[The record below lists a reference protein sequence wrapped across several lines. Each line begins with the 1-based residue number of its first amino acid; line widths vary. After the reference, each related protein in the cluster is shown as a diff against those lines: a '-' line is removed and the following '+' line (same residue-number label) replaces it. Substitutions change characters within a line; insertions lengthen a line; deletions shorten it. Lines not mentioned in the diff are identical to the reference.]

1 MKTDI
6 AEDKQPWVSCFLTDI
21 LLSHLEETL
30 GGKTGIDYA
39 SLFREA
45 EGFEAPTDPELF
57 LKDINNWIPLAIL
70 RELLW
75 QCERISGKKDIA
87 YHAAKAYFD
96 PGKNDLL
103 SVFKILFQVL
113 NDVRSVVICSN
124 LWAAVQTNYLKLQ
137 SFEGPGSS
145 PSLFLLAQFGE
156 YARPAVGSMQLVRGL
171 CEGSP
176 RLYSLEEVH
185 CIEEISQLRIEDIV
199 REFPDYAFAIEE
211 NRLDI
216 RHRSSLRTVAQATK
230 IPLASEVI
238 LLSPDFWIDLPDA
251 VVVPPQDGRIQ
262 VLSNA
267 EETNPQRRPQ
277 AAWVYRIVK
286 PGILTAGNL
295 SYAFEEG
302 QVLNAPYSRYRLLW
316 NEVRTRREEV
326 SVEDV
331 RREVSQLLFEHLKQV
346 KQTQTRMIQ
355 YGIEKRNLAL
365 ENIHLRREIDRE
377 YGLAGI
383 VGRSLKMR
391 ELFGVV
397 RSISETDVVAMIY
410 GETGTGKE
418 LIARAI
424 HYNSLRRAKRFVAV
438 NCGALAETL
447 LESELF
453 GHEKGAFTGA
463 ATRRRGIFEIADG
476 GTLFL
481 DEVGEI
487 SVSTQVRL
495 LRVLQEGEFQRVGG
509 TESIRVDVR
518 ILSATNQNLEELV
531 RRGRFRQDLYYR
543 LNVFP
548 VRIPALRERADDI
561 PLLVAHFIEKY
572 NQRMN
577 RHIARMDPRTMALL
591 VGYPWAGNVRE
602 LENVIQ
608 RMMVVAKGDTLDLD
622 TLPKEIRGDAED
634 VGEKARDLKDLTR
647 GSAEI
652 VEKRAIQDALSAS
665 AGNVTRTA
673 KALGISRATLQK
685 RMKAYSLREPR
696 E

>member
-1 MKTDI
+1 MKTDP
-6 AEDKQPWVSCFLTDI
+6 AVEKQPWVSCFLTDI
-21 LLSHLEETL
+21 LLSNVEETHH
-30 GGKTGIDYA
+30 GKTGIEYA

-45 EGFEAPTDPELF
+45 EGFEAPVDPESF
-57 LKDINNWIPLAIL
+57 LKDINNWVPLTIF

-75 QCERISGKKDIA
+75 QCEQISGKKDIA

-96 PGKNDLL
+96 PGKKDFL

-137 SFEGPGSS
+137 SFERPGSR

-156 YARPAVGSMQLVRGL
+156 NARPAIGSMHLVRGL

-176 RLYSLEEVH
+176 RLFSRNDLQ
-185 CIEEISQLRIEDIV
+185 CIEEISQLRIEDVV
-199 REFPDYAFAIEE
+199 REFPDYAFAAEGHSLE
-211 NRLDI
+211 I
-216 RHRSSLRTVAQATK
+216 RHRSSLRSVVEATR
-230 IPLASEVI
+230 IPLRFEVI
-238 LLSPDFWIDLPDA
+238 SLSPDFWLDMPDA
-251 VVVPPQDGRIQ
+251 IVVPPQDGRIR
-262 VLSNA
+262 VLTSS
-267 EETNPQRRPQ
+267 EETDPQRSTQ
-277 AAWVYRIVK
+277 EAWGYRIVK
-286 PGILTAGNL
+286 PGIVTTGNL
-295 SYAFEEG
+295 SYSFEEG

-316 NEVRTRREEV
+316 DEGATRPGEA

-346 KQTQTRMIQ
+346 KRAHTRMIQ
-355 YGIEKRNLAL
+355 YSIEKQNLAL
-365 ENIHLRREIDRE
+365 ENIQLRREIERE
-377 YGLAGI
+377 YSLGGI
-383 VGRSLKMR
+383 VGQSLKMR

-397 RSISETDVVAMIY
+397 RSIAETDVVALIH

-424 HYNSLRRAKRFVAV
+424 HYNSSRRAKRFLAV

-487 SVSTQVRL
+487 SANTQVRL

-509 TESIRVDVR
+509 TDSIRVDVR
-518 ILSATNQNLEELV
+518 ILSATNQNLDDLV
-531 RRGRFRQDLYYR
+531 KQGRFRQDLYYR

-577 RHIARMDPRTMALL
+577 RHVARVDPRTMALL
-591 VGYPWAGNVRE
+591 VSYPWPGNVRE

-608 RMMVVAKGDTLDLD
+608 RMMVAAKSDTLDLD
-622 TLPKEIRGDAED
+622 TLPKEMRGERED
-634 VGEKARDLKDLTR
+634 PAGKATDLKDLAREST
-647 GSAEI
+647 EI
-652 VEKRAIQDALSAS
+652 VERRVILDALSTS
-665 AGNVTRTA
+665 GGNVTRA
-673 KALGISRATLQK
+673 ARALGISRATLQK
-685 RMKAYSLREPR
+685 RMKAYGLREPR
-696 E
+696 G